1 VHAGASLTETAA
13 VPVVVVGAASD
24 LGGRVLRAL
33 TELGVAAQGLV
44 RRPGVVDGAVVADL
58 ADPESLTAA
67 FVGAT
72 RLFLMSSPVRDQVV
86 LETNAIEAAEA
97 AGIER
102 IVKVSNIPI
111 AGLESG
117 LHGNHRAIE
126 RRLALSPV
134 ASTVLQP
141 SFFSTVMDRQRALI
155 ERGVVVLPFG
165 SGRIAWVDPQDIAD
179 VAAAA
184 LARNIDGPLVVTG
197 PEALDG
203 DEVAARLGV
212 RRLDPPLD
220 EWRDAVVADGLDPWL
235 ADSTVELYR
244 AVSADALAGVSP
256 VVERV
261 LGRPARQ
268 VFQPA

>member
-1 VHAGASLTETAA
+1 
-13 VPVVVVGAASD
+13 VVVGAASY

-33 TELGVAAQGLV
+33 ADQGVAARGLV
-44 RRPGVVDGAVVADL
+44 RRPGALDGAVVADL

-67 FVGAT
+67 LVGAT
-72 RLFLMSSPVRDQVV
+72 RLFLMSSPVRDQVA
-86 LETNAIEAAEA
+86 LETSAIEAAEA
-97 AGIER
+97 AGFER
-102 IVKVSNIPI
+102 IVKISNIPI

-126 RRLALSPV
+126 RRLAASPV

-184 LARNIDGPLVVTG
+184 LTRNIDGPLVVTG

-244 AVSADALAGVSP
+244 AVSAGALAGVSP